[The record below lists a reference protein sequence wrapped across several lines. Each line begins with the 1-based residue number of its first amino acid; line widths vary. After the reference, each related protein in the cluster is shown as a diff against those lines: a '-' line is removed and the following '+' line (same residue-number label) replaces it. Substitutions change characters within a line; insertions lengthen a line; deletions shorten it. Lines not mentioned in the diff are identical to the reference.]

1 MMIAV
6 LVDGLVAPG
15 FEPVRDAFIE
25 NFESRGDVGAA
36 CCVYVRGEPVVDL
49 CGGTTGQGDGAS
61 PYTGRT
67 LQLVASATKGA
78 LAICAHRLV
87 EQGALDLDAPV
98 AKYWPEFGVAGKER
112 LPVRS
117 LLSHDAGLPVVDS
130 EMTLDDLLDWD
141 SITGALAESH
151 PVWEPGSAH
160 GYHALTFG
168 WLVGEVV
175 SRVAGCSPGQF
186 FASEVAGPL
195 GLDMHIGLPESEH
208 HRVSPLNPAPPPP
221 PGTEPDPLTAR
232 LLDPASLAHRAFFV
246 STGLLASLNLPR
258 VWSVELPAGNGMA
271 TAHALA
277 RMYAACIGEVDG
289 VRLLS
294 PDTVG
299 AASLSQA
306 AGPDLVT
313 GYETRYGLGFQLP
326 FPVRPMAGEDSF
338 GHYGLGGSVGF
349 ANTRLGFAF
358 GYTVN
363 QMGPSLPADPRS
375 VALVDAT
382 AACVS

>member
-6 LVDGLVAPG
+6 LTDGHVAPG

-25 NFESRGDVGAA
+25 NFQSRGDIGAA
-36 CCVYVRGEPVVDL
+36 CCVYVDGEPVVDL
-49 CGGTTGQGDGAS
+49 CGGTTGPDEGAS
-61 PYTGRT
+61 PYTAGT

-78 LAICAHRLV
+78 VAICAHRLV
-87 EQGALDLDAPV
+87 EQGALDLEAPV
-98 AKYWPEFGVAGKER
+98 VKYWPEFGAAGKER

-117 LLSHDAGLPVVDS
+117 LLCHDAGLPVVDS
-130 EMTLDDLLDWD
+130 DVMLEDLLDWD
-141 SITGALAESH
+141 RITAALAASR
-151 PVWEPGSAH
+151 PAWDPGSAH

-175 SRVAGCSPGQF
+175 SRVTGWSPGEL
-186 FASEVAGPL
+186 FAAEVAGPL

-208 HRVSPLNPAPPPP
+208 HRVSPLYPAPAPPP
-221 PGTEPDPLTAR
+221 GTDPDPLTAT

-246 STGLLASLNLPR
+246 STGLLGSLNEPR
-258 VWSVELPAGNGMA
+258 LWSVEIPAGNGIA

-289 VRLLS
+289 LRLLS
-294 PDTVG
+294 PDTVT
-299 AASLSQA
+299 AASASQV
-306 AGPDLVT
+306 GGQDLVT
-313 GYETRYGLGFQLP
+313 GYDTRYGLGFQLP

-363 QMGPSLPADPRS
+363 QMGPGVPADPRS
-375 VALVDAT
+375 VALVDAV
-382 AACVS
+382 ASCLA